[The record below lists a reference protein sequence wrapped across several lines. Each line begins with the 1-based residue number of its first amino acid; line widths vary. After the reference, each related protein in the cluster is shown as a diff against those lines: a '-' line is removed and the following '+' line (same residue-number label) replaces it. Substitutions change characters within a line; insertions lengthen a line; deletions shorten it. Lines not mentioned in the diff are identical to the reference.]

1 METGLEIDKTDTSET
16 GERRTSTGTSPT
28 GAATIRPRRQSI
40 DLPTALPPLVV
51 DLDGTLVKTDLLL
64 ESLLALLKQKPSS
77 LLMLPVWLTRGRAYL
92 KQQIA
97 RRVALDAATLHYRR
111 DLLKYI
117 REQRALGRTIV
128 LATAADAR
136 YAQQVAD
143 HVKLFDLVIAS
154 DGTTN
159 LSGESK
165 RERLVSEFGDKGFD
179 YAGNHRNDLFAWSSA
194 RRALLVAASP
204 LVRSG
209 AQRRTTIDRVFEAET
224 RGLAD
229 YLRPLRPQHWLKNVL
244 IFVPLLAAH
253 RFHQIHLAQNAV
265 LAFVAFSCCASS
277 GYVINDLF
285 DLMAD
290 RHHPRKRL
298 RPFASGDLPLSYGLF
313 VVPCLAA
320 LGFIVA
326 ATVSALLVTVLA
338 IYFASTLMYSLYA
351 KNIALLDVIMLA
363 GLYTMRIMAGSAAI
377 VIWPSYWLLALST
390 FLFFSLA
397 LVKRY
402 GELVIMRR
410 IDGNVAKARGYEI
423 GDAELLAAMGVASG
437 YVAVLVLALYI
448 TSATAQA
455 FYGKRHILWF
465 LCPLLLYWI
474 SYVWLTAHRGRMQDD
489 PLVFATTDH
498 TSRISGMLVLAT
510 AIAAL

>member
-1 METGLEIDKTDTSET
+1 MMLETDFVEGTMT
-16 GERRTSTGTSPT
+16 GERRTSGNSPT
-28 GAATIRPRRQSI
+28 AVAEIHSRRQSL
-40 DLPTALPPLVV
+40 DHLAVLLPLVV

-64 ESLLALLKQKPSS
+64 ESLLALLKQKPWC
-77 LLMLPVWLTRGRAYL
+77 LLMLPVWLARGRAYL

-97 RRVALDAATLHYRR
+97 RRVPLNAAALHYRSE
-111 DLLKYI
+111 LLKYI
-117 REQRALGRTIV
+117 REQRDLGRTIV

-136 YAQQVAD
+136 YAQQVAE
-143 HVKLFDLVIAS
+143 HVKLFDVVIAS

-179 YAGNHRNDLFAWSSA
+179 YAANHRDDLFVWSSA
-194 RRALLVAASP
+194 RRAILVAASP

-209 AQRRTTIDRVFEAET
+209 AQRRTTIDRVFEAGT
-224 RGLAD
+224 RGWSD

-244 IFVPLLAAH
+244 IFIPLLAAH
-253 RFHQIHLAQNAV
+253 RFHEIHLVQNAV

-285 DLMAD
+285 DLVAD

-298 RPFASGDLPLSYGLF
+298 RPFASGDLPLSYGLV

-320 LGFIVA
+320 LGFILA
-326 ATVSALLVTVLA
+326 ATVSPLLVTVLS
-338 IYFASTLMYSLYA
+338 IYFASTLTYSVYA
-351 KNIALLDVIMLA
+351 KHIALLDVIMLA
-363 GLYTMRIMAGSAAI
+363 GLYTMRIMAGSASI

-410 IDGNVAKARGYEI
+410 IDGNGAKARGYEI

-455 FYGKRHILWF
+455 LYGQRHILWF

-474 SYVWLTAHRGRMQDD
+474 SYVWLTAHRGRMPDD

-498 TSRISGMLVLAT
+498 TSRILGLLVLAT

>member
-1 METGLEIDKTDTSET
+1 
-16 GERRTSTGTSPT
+16 
-28 GAATIRPRRQSI
+28 
-40 DLPTALPPLVV
+40 
-51 DLDGTLVKTDLLL
+51 VKTDLLL
-64 ESLLALLKQKPSS
+64 ESLLALLKRKPSC
-77 LLMLPVWLTRGRAYL
+77 LLMLPVWLATGRAYL
-92 KQQIA
+92 KQQVA

-111 DLLKYI
+111 ELLKYI

-179 YAGNHRNDLFAWSSA
+179 YAGNHRHDLLVWSSA
-194 RRALLVAASP
+194 RRAIIVDAGP
-204 LVRSG
+204 LVHSA
-209 AQRRTTIDRVFEAET
+209 AQRLAEVDGVFE
-224 RGLAD
+224 RRHRDWSD
-229 YLRPLRPQHWLKNVL
+229 YLRPLRPEHWLKNLLVV
-244 IFVPLLAAH
+244 IPFLAAH
-253 RFHQIHLAQNAV
+253 RFYEMDLVRNTI
-265 LAFVAFSCCASS
+265 LAFVAFGCCASS
-277 GYVINDLF
+277 GYVINDLL
-285 DLMAD
+285 DLTAD

-326 ATVSALLVTVLA
+326 ATVSPLLVTVLS
-338 IYFASTLMYSLYA
+338 IYFASTLMYSLHA

-363 GLYTMRIMAGSAAI
+363 GLYTMRIMAGSASI

-410 IDGNVAKARGYEI
+410 IDGNDAKARGYEI

-455 FYGKRHILWF
+455 LYGQRHILWF

-474 SYVWLTAHRGRMQDD
+474 SYVWLTAHRGRMPDD

-498 TSRISGMLVLAT
+498 TSRILGLLVLAT

>member
-1 METGLEIDKTDTSET
+1 MA
-16 GERRTSTGTSPT
+16 GEWRISTETSPT
-28 GAATIRPRRQSI
+28 GVVAVHPRRPSI
-40 DLPTALPPLVV
+40 DQLTVLPPLVV
-51 DLDGTLVKTDLLL
+51 DLDGTLVKTDLLV
-64 ESLLALLKQKPSS
+64 ESLLALLKQQPSC
-77 LLMLPVWLTRGRAYL
+77 LPMLPVWLARGRAYL

-97 RRVALDAATLHYRR
+97 RRVALDAAALPYRNE
-111 DLLKYI
+111 LLQYI
-117 REQRALGRTIV
+117 KDQRALGRTIV

-136 YAQQVAD
+136 YARQVAD
-143 HVKLFDLVIAS
+143 HVKLFDVVVAS
-154 DGTTN
+154 DGITN

-165 RERLVSEFGDKGFD
+165 RERLVKAFGEKGFD
-179 YAGNHRNDLFAWSSA
+179 YAGNHRQDLIVWSSA
-194 RRALLVAASP
+194 RRAIVVDAGP
-204 LVRSG
+204 LVHSA
-209 AQRRTTIDRVFEAET
+209 AQRLTEVDGVFEH
-224 RGLAD
+224 RHRDWSD
-229 YLRPLRPQHWLKNVL
+229 YLRPLRPEHWLKNLLVV
-244 IFVPLLAAH
+244 IPLLAAH
-253 RFHQIHLAQNAV
+253 RYYEMDLVRNTI

-277 GYVINDLF
+277 GYVINDLL
-285 DLMAD
+285 DLGAD

-298 RPFASGDLPLSYGLF
+298 RPFALGDLPLSYGVSL
-313 VVPCLAA
+313 VPCLAT

-326 ATVSALLVTVLA
+326 ATVSPLLVRVLL
-338 IYFASTLMYSLYA
+338 IYFSTTLTYSLYA
-351 KNIALLDVIMLA
+351 KNVALLDVIILA

-377 VIWPSYWLLALST
+377 AMWPSYWLLALST

-410 IDGNVAKARGYEI
+410 LDGTNAKARGYEM
-423 GDAELLAAMGVASG
+423 GDGDLLAAMGVASG

-455 FYGKRHILWF
+455 LYGKRHILWF

-474 SYVWLTAHRGRMQDD
+474 SYVWLTAHRGRMPDD

-498 TSRISGMLVLAT
+498 TSRILGLLVLAT

>member
-1 METGLEIDKTDTSET
+1 MA
-16 GERRTSTGTSPT
+16 GERRTSTATSPT
-28 GAATIRPRRQSI
+28 GAAAIHPRRQSVDPPI
-40 DLPTALPPLVV
+40 VLPPLVV

-64 ESLLALLKQKPSS
+64 ESLLALLKQEPSC

-97 RRVALDAATLHYRR
+97 RRVALDASTLHYRR
-111 DLLKYI
+111 ELLKYI

-143 HVKLFDLVIAS
+143 HLKLFDLVIAS

-159 LSGESK
+159 LSGETK

-179 YAGNHRNDLFAWSSA
+179 YAGNHRNDLLVWSSA
-194 RRALLVAASP
+194 RRAIIVDAGP
-204 LVRSG
+204 LVHSA
-209 AQRRTTIDRVFEAET
+209 AQRIVEVDGVFE
-224 RGLAD
+224 RRHRDWAD
-229 YLRPLRPQHWLKNVL
+229 YLRPLRPEHWLKNLLVV
-244 IFVPLLAAH
+244 IPFLAAH
-253 RFHQIHLAQNAV
+253 RFYEMDLVRNTI
-265 LAFVAFSCCASS
+265 LAFVAFCCCASS
-277 GYVINDLF
+277 GYVINDLL
-285 DLMAD
+285 DLAAD

-298 RPFASGDLPLSYGLF
+298 RPFASGVLPLSYGVSLA
-313 VVPCLAA
+313 PCLAA
-320 LGFIVA
+320 LGFIIA
-326 ATVSALLVTVLA
+326 AGVSPLLVRVLS
-338 IYFASTLMYSLYA
+338 IYFATTLIYSLYA

-377 VIWPSYWLLALST
+377 AIWPSYWLLALST

-410 IDGNVAKARGYEI
+410 LDGINARARGYEM
-423 GDAELLAAMGVASG
+423 GDGELLAAMGVASG

-455 FYGKRHILWF
+455 LYGKRHVLWF

-474 SYVWLTAHRGRMQDD
+474 SYVWLTAHRGRMPDD

-498 TSRISGMLVLAT
+498 TSRILGVLVLAT
-510 AIAAL
+510 ALAAL